1 MKELSHFLPQ
11 KLAYIGK
18 KQYLCTVKVLT
29 KVLSLYKF
37 LHIDGRWQSQSK
49 SVKYQNYT
57 TAKLFGN
64 FHQYLRKELREEKVE
79 DVLIQSDKA
88 ILSIIAFTL
97 FLGQKK

>member
-1 MKELSHFLPQ
+1 M
-11 KLAYIGK
+11 
-18 KQYLCTVKVLT
+18 KVLT

-37 LHIDGRWQSQSK
+37 LYIDGRWQSQSK
-49 SVKYQNYT
+49 SVRYQNYAT
-57 TAKLFGN
+57 VKLFGN